1 MLISSQKTESEEAGE
16 DGFVRCPEAAGEF
29 Q

>member
-1 MLISSQKTESEEAGE
+1 MLISPQKMESEEAGE
-16 DGFVRCPEAAGEF
+16 DGFVRCPEAVGEF